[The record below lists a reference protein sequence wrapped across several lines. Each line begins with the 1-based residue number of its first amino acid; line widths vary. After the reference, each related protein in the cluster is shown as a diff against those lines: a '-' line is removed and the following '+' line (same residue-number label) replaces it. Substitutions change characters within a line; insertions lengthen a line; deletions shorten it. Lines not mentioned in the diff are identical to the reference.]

1 MDSLGR
7 RIQKLR
13 KQKNLTQQEL
23 ATVIGISRGSLSM
36 IEIDKREPDNQTLKK
51 FADFFNVSTDYLL
64 GRTDDPSY
72 QTDELSEK
80 ELEEII
86 KKEGIMFDGI
96 PLDEE
101 DKEDIMEVM
110 KIAWKTLQRRKHN
123 KSK

>member
-101 DKEDIMEVM
+101 DKEDIIEVM